1 MALYAASYVP
11 GQCIRVSG
19 SPAVGWASAHRGGFR
34 VARTG
39 TPLGS
44 TLFCACFLR
53 LCQAVEGFTETL
65 DHETLQPNGEPEPLK
80 RPVTWLKWHLVTAQA
95 QTIRRGDTAKAAA
108 AAVGPEPQ
116 DPETCIARM
125 DINTG
130 VCASRGVGGADPC
143 TWLYAGS
150 TARC

>member
-1 MALYAASYVP
+1 MAQAAP
-11 GQCIRVSG
+11 
-19 SPAVGWASAHRGGFR
+19 PAC
-34 VARTG
+34 ARTASSG
-39 TPLGS
+39 I
-44 TLFCACFLR
+44 
-53 LCQAVEGFTETL
+53 TETL

-108 AAVGPEPQ
+108 AAAAVGPEPQ

-130 VCASRGVGGADPC
+130 VCVSRGVGGGDPC
-143 TWLYAGS
+143 TFKNPPWGQDDPAPGS
-150 TARC
+150 MLALLHGVEQYHPGRAR